1 MSQRTEWW
9 FSIIRAACATITVM
23 MVLYLIFL
31 VGPVLETRWNPVL
44 DKLQIQSVTPI
55 SDKESEL
62 FVAFRK
68 RRDCEYVGMA
78 WFRDDGQ
85 NGLDRVALVQMRP
98 PGDVTPPN
106 RPLGLQRAGPW
117 HVAIPADQI
126 RTKSVVEV
134 LHRCH
139 PFWMTR
145 TRFYP

>member
-1 MSQRTEWW
+1 MSRRIEWW
-9 FSIIRAACATITVM
+9 VSVIRAACATVT
-23 MVLYLIFL
+23 MVTLLYIVFL
-31 VGPVLETRWNPVL
+31 VGPAMETRWNPVL
-44 DKLQIQSVTPI
+44 DKLQIQSITPL

-62 FVAFRK
+62 YVAFRK
-68 RRDCEYVGMA
+68 RRDGEYVGMA
-78 WFRDDGQ
+78 WFRDDGEA
-85 NGLDRVALVQMRP
+85 GLERVALVQMRR

-117 HVAIPADQI
+117 HVAIPAGEV
-126 RTKSVVEV
+126 RARSVVEV